1 MHSRG
6 HRFGPA
12 GPWVWS
18 AAVERGEIH
27 AVGRRSTGGAHP
39 RARSQDIALHR
50 DVGATSQESPHAQSD
65 RRDSRYR
72 APRNTRRGDPGMTKP
87 RDYES
92 IPGTYVYDA
101 ERGRIGYALNM
112 FCMSLNKAENRQRFK
127 ENAAPYLDRFA
138 LTSEQRRTVLERDW
152 LGMLRVG
159 GNIYYTIKIAFCD
172 GLTFQDVAGMMS
184 GVPKETYAQ
193 MMLAGGRSPEGN
205 RFKDEIPPE
214 TDHG

>member
-1 MHSRG
+1 
-6 HRFGPA
+6 
-12 GPWVWS
+12 
-18 AAVERGEIH
+18 
-27 AVGRRSTGGAHP
+27 
-39 RARSQDIALHR
+39 
-50 DVGATSQESPHAQSD
+50 
-65 RRDSRYR
+65 
-72 APRNTRRGDPGMTKP
+72 MTKP

-112 FCMSLNKAENRQRFK
+112 FCMSLNRAENRQRFK
-127 ENAAPYLDRFA
+127 ENAPAYLDRFS

-193 MMLAGGRSPEGN
+193 MMLAGGRSPKGN